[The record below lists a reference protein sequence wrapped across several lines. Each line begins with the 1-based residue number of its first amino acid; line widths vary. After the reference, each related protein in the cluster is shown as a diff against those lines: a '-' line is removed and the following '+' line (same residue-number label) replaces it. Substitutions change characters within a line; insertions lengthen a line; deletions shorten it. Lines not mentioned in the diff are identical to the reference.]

1 MTGATGRADTAGAE
15 GRVRV
20 AVGLGSNLGDRA
32 RRLADGVA
40 GLDRLLDDLR
50 CSRVYE
56 TAPVGAVGH
65 PSYLNMCCVGRSA
78 DGPGSLLASLLDL
91 ERRAGRVRSDD
102 RGDGEPSPRELDLD
116 LLLYGAE
123 VVEGRGL
130 RVPHPRMHRRAFVL
144 VPLAEIAG
152 DWRHPSAGR
161 TVAALAERVDRGGVE
176 PYRGVLPEELQRRIE
191 G

>member
-1 MTGATGRADTAGAE
+1 M
-15 GRVRV
+15 

-40 GLDRLLDDLR
+40 GLDGLLDGLR

-56 TAPVGAVGH
+56 TAPVGADGH

-78 DGPGSLLASLLDL
+78 AGPRSLLASLLDL
-91 ERRAGRVRSDD
+91 ERRAGRVRSGA
-102 RGDGEPSPRELDLD
+102 RAGAGPSPRELDLD

-123 VVEGRGL
+123 VVERPGL
-130 RVPHPRMHRRAFVL
+130 RIPHPRMHRRAFVL

-152 DWRHPSAGR
+152 DWRHPTAGR
-161 TVAALAERVDRGGVE
+161 TVAALAERVDGDGVE

-191 G
+191 R